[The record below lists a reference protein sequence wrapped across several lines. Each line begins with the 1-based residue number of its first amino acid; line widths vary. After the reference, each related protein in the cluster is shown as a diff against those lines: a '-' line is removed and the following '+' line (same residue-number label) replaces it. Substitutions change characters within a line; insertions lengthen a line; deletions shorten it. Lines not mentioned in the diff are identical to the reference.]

1 MVIIHLS
8 TSLSLS
14 CIIVLRSIA
23 PCGNV
28 YSFISFLKCFTSLKT
43 GSMIW
48 LFNMN
53 VESRFSIFFINRLS
67 LLRFRIYICGL
78 FCTAFHLFV
87 KFIPGL
93 LCVVVCLFLL
103 KFQNTLKNL
112 EKPQQS
118 KNATKQVLAFS
129 TCATIFKVALISCTK
144 TGIIT

>member
-1 MVIIHLS
+1 MVIWSLY
-8 TSLSLS
+8 TSLPLS
-14 CIIVLRSIA
+14 CIIFLRSIA

-53 VESRFSIFFINRLS
+53 VESRFSIFFLIDWV
-67 LLRFRIYICGL
+67 FWDFVYICGL